1 MVPAPPLTPCAA
13 LGALSDVSEP
23 QCSHSQKRWINEIWH
38 IHAMEY
44 YSTMIGNKALIHAL
58 NNTSELRKHDAK

>member
-44 YSTMIGNKALIHAL
+44 YSTMTGNKAHVT
-58 NNTSELRKHDAK
+58 NNTDELRKHDAK